1 MGHAP
6 GDRGDGGVMSV
17 TVADPRPVSR
27 RAGISRSL
35 ARALAMVLLPASILP
50 VLLAGPALLRAPRT
64 LWRQTWADVQRMQ
77 AGSTTHSHKRVHAR

>member
-6 GDRGDGGVMSV
+6 GDGWDGGVMCA
-17 TVADPRPVSR
+17 TVADPRPVLR
-27 RAGISRSL
+27 RAGITRSL
-35 ARALAMVLLPASILP
+35 ARALAMVLLPASIVP

-77 AGSTTHSHKRVHAR
+77 AGSATHSHRGHTR